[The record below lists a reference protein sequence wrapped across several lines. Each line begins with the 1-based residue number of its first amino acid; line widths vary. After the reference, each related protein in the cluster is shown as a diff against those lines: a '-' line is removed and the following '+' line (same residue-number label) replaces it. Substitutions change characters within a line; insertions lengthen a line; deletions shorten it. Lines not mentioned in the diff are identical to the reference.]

1 MHTQANS
8 AGIAEHYDC
17 YWQARVA
24 EGRVGETAIHRAVE
38 RLVRARVL
46 VGGSIL
52 DCGVGPGHYFRAL
65 SRDYR
70 MFGVEV
76 SAAAVARGEFEREQI
91 RVADLNE
98 GVPDFGIRF
107 DCVIASMIIHHL
119 SDPHAFLSSVARSLK
134 PGGVIV
140 ISHPNLG
147 YFRHVAS
154 RWFTGQAGGLSPAHR
169 VFLRDRDMRRLLRE
183 TGLSVRAVT
192 SPKRK
197 PFPSVLSRDLI
208 YLCNMT

>member
-38 RLVRARVL
+38 RWVRASVP

-70 MFGVEV
+70 MSGVEV
-76 SAAAVARGEFEREQI
+76 SAAALARVELDHAQI
-91 RVADLNE
+91 RIADLNE
-98 GVPDFGIRF
+98 GVPDFGITF
-107 DCVIASMIIHHL
+107 DCIIASMIIHHL
-119 SDPHAFLSSVARSLK
+119 NDPHPFLSSVARSLK
-134 PGGVIV
+134 PGGVLV

-147 YFRHVAS
+147 YFGHVAS
-154 RWFTGQAGGLSPAHR
+154 RWITGQAGGLSRAHR
-169 VFLRDRDMRRLLRE
+169 VFLRDQDMRRLLQE
-183 TGLSVRAVT
+183 NGLSVRAVT

-197 PFPSVLSRDLI
+197 PFPSILSRDLI
-208 YLCNMT
+208 YLCNKT